1 MFDAVQAAEGGAV
14 VRGAERTSEVAGRF
28 PVRLWFIAALLAA
41 GSCAATPAAVRSAEI
56 VRRGVLLA
64 RGWSVAPL
72 AKGPALVHVYSEA
85 AGGVVYIAPAAA
97 GAERDCT
104 LTGPTAGVVQAPLLP
119 DRRLTV
125 AIRDGEV
132 VCLYTQARR
141 TVEVLWHAHRVS
153 PVAPEYRMR
162 SATLAAKP

>member
-1 MFDAVQAAEGGAV
+1 LA
-14 VRGAERTSEVAGRF
+14 
-28 PVRLWFIAALLAA
+28 FIAASLAA
-41 GSCAATPAAVRSAEI
+41 TSCAATAAPVRSSEI
-56 VRRGVLLA
+56 MRRGVLVA

-72 AKGPALVHVYSEA
+72 YKGPALVHLYSEA
-85 AGGVVYIAPAAA
+85 EGGTVYIAPVGPGGENLCA
-97 GAERDCT
+97 
-104 LTGPTAGVVQAPLLP
+104 LTGPAAGVVQARLEP

-153 PVAPEYRMR
+153 PVAPEYRLR
-162 SATLAAKP
+162 SATLASKP